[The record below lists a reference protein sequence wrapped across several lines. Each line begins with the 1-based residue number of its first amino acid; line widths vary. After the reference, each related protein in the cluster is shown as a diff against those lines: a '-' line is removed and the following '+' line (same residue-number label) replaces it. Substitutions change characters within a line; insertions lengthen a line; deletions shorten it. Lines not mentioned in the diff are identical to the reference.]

1 MGLKKKLRPSIKA
14 RIRKMG
20 LKNKLRP
27 IKAKIKINKKIID
40 QNIGSLFDW
49 IKGAELI
56 ELKKCNTDEDP
67 VRPELDVKWRTSH
80 DRKIY
85 GLEYNNQIEGIMC
98 LAFTKD
104 VPHSVREL
112 DLMSRLAVYEQNA
125 DTIIAYTVWSRKK
138 GAGRKIMEEALKF
151 GKEMG
156 YKRIVTLSP
165 LTPMATHYHIG
176 NGAKLLGHNPTTQNF
191 EYKIQ

>member
-1 MGLKKKLRPSIKA
+1 MKDLFQTIFNFFKSIFKFN
-14 RIRKMG
+14 
-20 LKNKLRP
+20 LTDFN
-27 IKAKIKINKKIID
+27 
-40 QNIGSLFDW
+40 W
-49 IKGAELI
+49 IKTSKFI
-56 ELKKCNTDEDP
+56 ELNNIDVSEDP
-67 VRPELDVKWRTSH
+67 VRPELDITWRTSN

-85 GLEYNNQIEGIMC
+85 GLEYNDQIEGIIC

-112 DLMSRLAVYEQNA
+112 DLMSRLAVYEKDA

-165 LTPMATHYHIG
+165 LTPMATHYHIR

>member
-1 MGLKKKLRPSIKA
+1 MINNLF
-14 RIRKMG
+14 
-20 LKNKLRP
+20 
-27 IKAKIKINKKIID
+27 IKILNFFKSIFNFNLTD
-40 QNIGSLFDW
+40 FSW
-49 IKGAELI
+49 IKTSKFI
-56 ELKKCNTDEDP
+56 ELDNIDVTEDP

-138 GAGRKIMEEALKF
+138 ERDEKLW
-151 GKEMG
+151 
-156 YKRIVTLSP
+156 KRL
-165 LTPMATHYHIG
+165 
-176 NGAKLLGHNPTTQNF
+176 
-191 EYKIQ
+191 